1 LFSITYEAINAF
13 GFLKWKI
20 FRYCRCREPSGF
32 FQYFRTSNRSA
43 ISSAY
48 KHISE
53 EGLIVALKSK
63 DRDALEYLYDH
74 YSGALLGVIAR
85 ILKKEEL
92 AEEVLQ
98 DVFLR
103 IWDRIASYD
112 ASKGKLFTWML
123 NIARNQAI
131 DKTRSKEFS
140 KGKKTGDIDIYVN
153 RIENEGYVEQ
163 KVEGIGLQSV
173 LNTLPEDQR
182 FIIEQ
187 HYLKGYTQAEIAE
200 EFNLP
205 LGTVKTRMRLA
216 MKGLRN
222 LLKVE

>member
-1 LFSITYEAINAF
+1 
-13 GFLKWKI
+13 
-20 FRYCRCREPSGF
+20 
-32 FQYFRTSNRSA
+32 
-43 ISSAY
+43 
-48 KHISE
+48 
-53 EGLIVALKSK
+53 
-63 DRDALEYLYDH
+63 LEYLYDH
-74 YSGALLGVIAR
+74 YAGALLGVVAR

-98 DVFLR
+98 DVFLK
-103 IWDRIASYD
+103 IWDRIESYD
-112 ASKGKLFTWML
+112 ASKGRLFTWML

-140 KGKKTGDIDIYVN
+140 KAKKTGDIDNYVN

-163 KVEGIGLQSV
+163 KVEGIGLQNL

-182 FIIEQ
+182 FIIDQ

-216 MKGLRN
+216 MKELRN
-222 LLKVE
+222 LLK